1 MFLVNCIAA
10 QGYPSVQS
18 FIDLTKD
25 DITTGLVKLLRD
37 EGIAITLKQAK
48 YLKAMRYWVHG
59 LALTDTVVDPTLF
72 NEDIAAEKFRLM
84 ISNIIDKD
92 PTDITVKS
100 PGKFTNSIPWLN
112 WKETA
117 WWPL

>member
-1 MFLVNCIAA
+1 MAACIRGSLSRFLVNCIAA

-25 DITTGLVKLLRD
+25 DITKGLVKLLRD

-48 YLKAMRYWVHG
+48 YLEAVRYWVHG

-72 NEDIAAEKFRLM
+72 NEDMAAEQFRLM
-84 ISNIIDKD
+84 ISDIIDKD

-100 PGKFTNSIPWLN
+100 PVHELHSIV
-112 WKETA
+112 
-117 WWPL
+117 